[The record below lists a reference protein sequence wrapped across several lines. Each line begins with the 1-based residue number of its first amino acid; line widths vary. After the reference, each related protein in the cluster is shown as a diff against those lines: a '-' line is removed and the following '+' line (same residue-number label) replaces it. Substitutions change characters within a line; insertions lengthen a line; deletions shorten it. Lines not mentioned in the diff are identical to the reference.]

1 MTTSPDMLYHMGGV
15 PVGGVEAFGAGQVYY
30 VCQTT
35 NALYATDWIQSKFGA
50 YKDGTERV
58 HTDIQSA
65 LDVTVSNRNDYV
77 IVMPDSSDYDITA
90 ALTLEKHRVHVL
102 AASIPQFATYNMVR
116 IHQTTADVAAFQVS
130 TAHLASVEVAGFF
143 IKCAT
148 DAPGIHLGTVPS
160 WHLNIHHNFVGIA
173 TSDGDGIGGI
183 AGTGACNHA
192 AIWHNYV
199 NGYSPAST
207 KTVDSF
213 ITLASGS
220 TRSIVSDNWLVAG
233 SGLVAAKGIDCSSA
247 VDAMVYNNKLHEGAS
262 ALGATAGTFT
272 IGIHTSF
279 NNFLYDNYF
288 MMGTPANGIV
298 GGTSSQT
305 ALRNYEGT
313 NGSTVLV

>member
-1 MTTSPDMLYHMGGV
+1 MTTVGDQLFQFGGV
-15 PVGGVEAFGAGQVYY
+15 PVGGVDAFGIGQIYY

-35 NALYATDWIQSKFGA
+35 NSLYSTDIVQSKIGG
-50 YKDGTERV
+50 YPDGSQRL

-65 LDVTVSNRNDYV
+65 LDATVSNRNDYV

-90 ALTLEKHRVHVL
+90 ALTLEKHRVHIR

-116 IHQTTADVAAFQVS
+116 VHQTTADIAAFQF
-130 TAHLASVEVAGFF
+130 TTTHIASVELAGFF

-183 AGTGACNHA
+183 AGTGACNHS
-192 AIWHNYV
+192 AIWQNYV

-220 TRSIVSDNWLVAG
+220 TRSIVADNILVAG
-233 SGLVAAKGIDCSSA
+233 SGMTVAAGISCGAA
-247 VDAMVYNNKLHEGAS
+247 VDAMVYGNKIHEGAS

-298 GGTSSQT
+298 GGTTSQT

-313 NGSTVLV
+313 SGSTVLV